1 MGMLEFMAVI
11 LFGYLIGFKP
21 SDLKNMIVLSVMA
34 AAGIGIGVLVFMV
47 GRQFLLSP
55 NGPYAIVAILS
66 ACFFTWKFGVTPP
79 RHKETPLDRRVHAV
93 AGKTG

>member
-66 ACFFTWKFGVTPP
+66 A
-79 RHKETPLDRRVHAV
+79 
-93 AGKTG
+93 